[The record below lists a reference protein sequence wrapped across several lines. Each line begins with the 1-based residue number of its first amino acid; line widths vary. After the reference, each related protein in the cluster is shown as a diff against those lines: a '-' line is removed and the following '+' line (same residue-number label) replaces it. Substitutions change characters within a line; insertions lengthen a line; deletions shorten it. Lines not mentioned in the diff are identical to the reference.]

1 MAAADPIWMMLDRFV
16 FRRDPAESSI
26 EDRSYSFSASH
37 IAGSTPFTVAF
48 RVLSPREPPRL
59 YLKWPP
65 LLDPMNGSSCDL
77 VAAHDNLLLISL
89 TSSPGTVNTYKSPV
103 YPQEHFICRASTSPS
118 QPSLM
123 LHKIPMC
130 TEPLVVRG
138 NKDKVITTQRSF
150 HPHTVGILCRGDEEF
165 AVAQLSLSRP
175 NLVAGMQAD
184 LCVLRSSVHNCDH
197 KWEVEQQLPIQCKF
211 SESSDL
217 IYWKTDTVIPFKTA
231 LYWVDFCSGG
241 MLFCDVF
248 QERPAISYLQLPI
261 CNRNPGYEVRPFHDM
276 HRSVCITKGGQ
287 ELNFIDVVREDGKHV
302 GPMSPDT
309 GFTINRY
316 ALMTSSCGTLT
327 WKKFVVKSSELDSL
341 ETSPSQAL
349 TFPLVSM
356 DNPNMVHFLLSKK
369 MADGIDNVSVVT
381 VDMKAKEMV
390 SSHPYIKGNEDLL
403 GKDADMVRRKSH
415 LLQPF
420 ISSRLPKFFNRS
432 SCFHLAYHV
441 PHLDRLN

>member
-1 MAAADPIWMMLDRFV
+1 MAAADPNWMMLDRFV

-26 EDRSYSFSASH
+26 EDRIYSFSASH
-37 IAGSTPFTVAF
+37 IAGSVPFTVAF
-48 RVLSPREPPRL
+48 RVLSPPEISRL
-59 YLKWPP
+59 CLKWPP
-65 LLDPMNGSSCDL
+65 LLYPMNGSSCDL

-89 TSSPGTVNTYKSPV
+89 TSSPGTVNMYKSPV

-118 QPSLM
+118 QPSLT

-175 NLVAGMQAD
+175 NLVARMQAD

-248 QERPAISYLQLPI
+248 QKRPAISYLQLPI

-276 HRSVCITKGGQ
+276 LRSVCITKGGQ
-287 ELNFIDVVREDGKHV
+287 ELNFIDVVREDENG
-302 GPMSPDT
+302 
-309 GFTINRY
+309 
-316 ALMTSSCGTLT
+316 
-327 WKKFVVKSSELDSL
+327 
-341 ETSPSQAL
+341 
-349 TFPLVSM
+349 
-356 DNPNMVHFLLSKK
+356 
-369 MADGIDNVSVVT
+369 DGIDNVSVVT

-420 ISSRLPKFFNRS
+420 ISSRLPEFFNRAREKVITE
-432 SCFHLAYHV
+432 L
-441 PHLDRLN
+441 LDNRIH